1 MAAMNRP
8 IALTGATGFVG
19 RRVLALAA
27 EAGLPLRALARRAAA
42 LDGTDSIEIIEGDL
56 LDDSALDRLTEGA
69 AAVVHCAGAIAGG
82 PVTFAS
88 VNVEGTRRL
97 AAAARRAGT
106 ERFVHVS
113 SLAARE
119 PALSGYAM
127 SKRLGERE
135 VIDGVAGG
143 RWVILRPPVVYGP
156 GDPATLPLMDQFTRP
171 TASLPGSRRQRFSL
185 LYVDDLARALVLLA
199 RSPAPCGSI
208 HELHDGRAEGYAWA
222 DIAAAAVA
230 GEGRPER
237 VFYLPRMMLDAV
249 SRLSENWMRL
259 TGRRLGPP
267 LSPGKVRELYHR
279 DWVCRT
285 GLLDEATAWS
295 AEVGFQDG
303 LARTL
308 EWYRHNGWLPTRRG
322 VAKTRAESS
331 HGVRPG

>member
-1 MAAMNRP
+1 MNRP

-19 RRVLALAA
+19 RRVLALAG
-27 EAGLPLRALARRAAA
+27 EAGVTLRALARRPAA
-42 LDGTDSIEIIEGDL
+42 LDGTDAIEIIEGDL
-56 LDDSALDRLTEGA
+56 LDDAALDRLTAGA
-69 AAVVHCAGAIAGG
+69 AAVIHCAGAIAGS
-82 PVTFAS
+82 PATFAS
-88 VNVEGTRRL
+88 VNVEGTRRV

-119 PALSGYAM
+119 PVLSGYAL

-135 VIDGVAGG
+135 VIDGLPPD
-143 RWVILRPPVVYGP
+143 RWVILRPPVIYGP
-156 GDPATLPLMDQFTRP
+156 GDAATLPLIEQFTKT
-171 TASLPGSRRQRFSL
+171 TAWLPGSRRQRFSL
-185 LYVDDLARALVLLA
+185 LYVDDLALALLLLA

-230 GEGRPER
+230 GEGRPQR
-237 VFYLPRMMLDAV
+237 VVYLPRAMLGAV
-249 SRLSENWMRL
+249 SCLTEGWTRL

-279 DWVCRT
+279 DWVCRNR
-285 GLLDEATAWS
+285 LLDEAAAWR

-303 LARTL
+303 LVRTL
-308 EWYRHNGWLPTRRG
+308 EWYRHNGWLPTRHG
-322 VAKTRAESS
+322 MAKTLAGSS